1 MIQCIFLL
9 ISVEKVF
16 QIKED
21 TESMK
26 KKIVSLKAELRK
38 EMKIHDD
45 KGEVCFL
52 EGVGGSTCQSHAY
65 ILLIDWFIN
74 GSILQINK
82 G

>member
-1 MIQCIFLL
+1 MNHKEIDLCVYNHWSFKIQCIFLL

-52 EGVGGSTCQSHAY
+52 EGVGGSTCQVMHT
-65 ILLIDWFIN
+65 FC
-74 GSILQINK
+74 
-82 G
+82 

>member
-1 MIQCIFLL
+1 MFDHF
-9 ISVEKVF
+9 SVDKVF

-45 KGEVCFL
+45 KGEVDIQR
-52 EGVGGSTCQSHAY
+52 T
-65 ILLIDWFIN
+65 D
-74 GSILQINK
+74 
-82 G
+82 

>member
-45 KGEVCFL
+45 KGEVCFFG
-52 EGVGGSTCQSHAY
+52 GVGGATCPVMHTFCW
-65 ILLIDWFIN
+65 LID
-74 GSILQINK
+74 S
-82 G
+82 

>member
-1 MIQCIFLL
+1 MFDHFL
-9 ISVEKVF
+9 VDKVF

-45 KGEVCFL
+45 KGEVNIHRRLKWLICL
-52 EGVGGSTCQSHAY
+52 LIYY
-65 ILLIDWFIN
+65 ILYSIN
-74 GSILQINK
+74 DLSINDY
-82 G
+82 

>member
-52 EGVGGSTCQSHAY
+52 GGEWGVLLVKSCIHFVDWLIHKWINSTDQ
-65 ILLIDWFIN
+65 
-74 GSILQINK
+74 
-82 G
+82 

>member
-45 KGEVCFL
+45 KGEVCFF
-52 EGVGGSTCQSHAY
+52 GGWGFYLSSHAY